1 MTTATKFLA
10 VIAQAAC
17 LVAASQSFAQTGAG
31 GKAAVTKPAPPA
43 KASPA
48 GKASARAEPA
58 AQALPPAGPELP
70 RSPAELEI
78 AQRVYSGRIA
88 CELGAFMT
96 VTPDPAA
103 PGYFTVELQRYR
115 FRMAPVESR
124 TGAIR
129 LEDPRS
135 GAVLIQLANKSMLM
149 NQKLGQR
156 LTDECMSPEQLAV
169 ADALKKNPMPSILD
183 PLPAKPGETP
193 SAATVAVPVTVP
205 QVGVTTTVTL
215 TSTATVS
222 ISGAT
227 TTIPTAATATVAPAA
242 GTSIAPSPAPAAS
255 APR

>member
-1 MTTATKFLA
+1 MATAMKFLA
-10 VIAQAAC
+10 VTAQAVC
-17 LVAASQSFAQTGAG
+17 LVAASQAFAQTAAT
-31 GKAAVTKPAPPA
+31 GKAARATAPA
-43 KASPA
+43 KAGA
-48 GKASARAEPA
+48 GKAAARTPEPPA
-58 AQALPPAGPELP
+58 APAGPELP
-70 RSPAELEI
+70 RSAAELEI

-96 VTPDPAA
+96 VTPDPQK
-103 PGYFTVELQRYR
+103 PGYFTVELARWR
-115 FRMAPVESR
+115 FRMAPVESK

-129 LEDPRS
+129 LEDPAN

-183 PLPAKPGETP
+183 PLPAKPGEAAP
-193 SAATVAVPVTVP
+193 VATVAVPVSVP
-205 QVGVTTTVTL
+205 QVGATTTLTL

-222 ISGAT
+222 ISGT
-227 TTIPTAATATVAPAA
+227 TATIPTAATATVTPPA
-242 GTSIAPSPAPAAS
+242 GTTVAPPAAPAAS